1 MLLLIVYERV
11 HTLYY
16 TPIYRRYTT
25 HTALVH
31 LPITHTQHIH
41 TPTPTHA
48 HVSVDETE
56 LVWIEIVPSS
66 CVTITTA
73 EPPPPSVTDY
83 RRHIHLPTSRK
94 HRNGEITS
102 RRTAVVVQPQH
113 ETIFR
118 RRRTH
123 VYQYHYTS
131 DHNAFLPNNRS
142 RIYFSSSSS
151 LDLHGLTITIA
162 SRTAMRC
169 W

>member
-1 MLLLIVYERV
+1 MSAYLLNII
-11 HTLYY
+11 HLYMDD
-16 TPIYRRYTT
+16 IRT

-31 LPITHTQHIH
+31 LPITYTTHTYTHTY

-66 CVTITTA
+66 CVTITTT
-73 EPPPPSVTDY
+73 EPPPPSSHY

-94 HRNGEITS
+94 LRNGEITTS
-102 RRTAVVVQPQH
+102 GRTAVVVQPQH

-131 DHNAFLPNNRS
+131 VHNAFFPNNRS
-142 RIYFSSSSS
+142 RI
-151 LDLHGLTITIA
+151 
-162 SRTAMRC
+162 
-169 W
+169 